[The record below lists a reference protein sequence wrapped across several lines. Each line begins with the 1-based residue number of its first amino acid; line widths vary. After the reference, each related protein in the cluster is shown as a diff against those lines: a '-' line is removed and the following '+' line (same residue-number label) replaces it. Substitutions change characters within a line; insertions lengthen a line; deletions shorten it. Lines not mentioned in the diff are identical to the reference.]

1 MAEHNDDMTYKS
13 RFHFMCSCYR
23 LPEDLMGSYGL
34 FYDHSDSLDDDH
46 AYPNGPNDRSWSI
59 VCVPVGAILRW
70 PVY

>member
-1 MAEHNDDMTYKS
+1 MYEKKN
-13 RFHFMCSCYR
+13 
-23 LPEDLMGSYGL
+23 LMGSYGL

-46 AYPNGPNDRSWSI
+46 AYPNGPNDRSWII